1 MAEPVYGIDDF
12 PDDDSLWRVESG
24 MLEDGLV
31 KVHLRRWLED
41 QDAWRL
47 ARYLCSPVMQREA
60 SRLYKSLQLYQ
71 INSTSLISEPDQ
83 ALPCSFPFEGP
94 TTVQGI
100 FLRLPGSTPDSP
112 RRWLILRIERCS
124 APIPFDRCK
133 EASIIAKA
141 LPFANSARSF
151 ANNFR
156 SYTFSQN
163 TKDWRHG
170 MRAHGRTP
178 TTQISRRC
186 GHIASADDSTSRT
199 QGIGG
204 LDSQIC

>member
-1 MAEPVYGIDDF
+1 
-12 PDDDSLWRVESG
+12 

-41 QDAWRL
+41 QDAWTL

-60 SRLYKSLQLYQ
+60 GRLYKSLQLDQ

-112 RRWLILRIERCS
+112 RRWLILRI
-124 APIPFDRCK
+124 
-133 EASIIAKA
+133 
-141 LPFANSARSF
+141 
-151 ANNFR
+151 
-156 SYTFSQN
+156 
-163 TKDWRHG
+163 
-170 MRAHGRTP
+170 
-178 TTQISRRC
+178 
-186 GHIASADDSTSRT
+186 DDSPIAGTEAAGRA
-199 QGIGG
+199 GAACEPGDLCGG
-204 LDSQIC
+204 YRIVSGAAAVV